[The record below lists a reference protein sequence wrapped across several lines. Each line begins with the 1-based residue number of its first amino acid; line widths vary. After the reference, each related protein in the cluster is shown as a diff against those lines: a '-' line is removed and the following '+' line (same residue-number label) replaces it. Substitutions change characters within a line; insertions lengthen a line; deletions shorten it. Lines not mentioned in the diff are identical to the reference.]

1 MAAGAFCTTNMAE
14 TIGTLMCHRLNAA
27 EAIDAMEGFASHRD
41 RVWSQA
47 KPLIGVEVRLIR

>member
-1 MAAGAFCTTNMAE
+1 MAE
-14 TIGTLMCHRLNAA
+14 TIGTLMRHRLSAA
-27 EAIDAMEGFASHRD
+27 KAIDAMEGFASHRD

>member
-1 MAAGAFCTTNMAE
+1 MAE
-14 TIGTLMCHRLNAA
+14 TIGTLVCHRLNAA

-47 KPLIGVEVRLIR
+47 KPLNGVEVRLIR